1 MSGLAVMGGWAGAGK
16 AQAQVTLNPDA
27 LAHLKAAPPSV
38 APPTS
43 PKISKPAI
51 SRPKI
56 SKPTVTKPTVA
67 KPTVAKP
74 AAPVAVTIPV
84 LATAP
89 PEIAKLPPPVAVP
102 VRPVSKPIPP
112 KPVADAPGRAIAI
125 PSGIRLQ
132 YDGDSFE
139 LNPAMDRALRD
150 FARKSLPGP
159 VALDAFAS
167 PNNNDPSTPRRLS
180 LLRALAARAI
190 LIDAGLASENIYV
203 RSHAPSLD
211 NAALPADRLDIT
223 DLNTHPR

>member
-1 MSGLAVMGGWAGAGK
+1 MSGLAVMGEWAGADK

-27 LAHLKAAPPSV
+27 LAHLKAAPAA

-43 PKISKPAI
+43 PSKPTISK
-51 SRPKI
+51 PKI
-56 SKPTVTKPTVA
+56 SKPTVA
-67 KPTVAKP
+67 KPP
-74 AAPVAVTIPV
+74 SPVAVPIPV

-89 PEIAKLPPPVAVP
+89 PEIAKLPPPVVVP
-102 VRPVSKPIPP
+102 LRPVSKPIPP
-112 KPVADAPGRAIAI
+112 LPVANAPGHASAI

-132 YDGDSFE
+132 YQGDSSN

-167 PNNNDPSTPRRLS
+167 RNNNDPSTPRRLS

-190 LIDAGLASENIYV
+190 LIDAGLASEKIYV

-211 NAALPADRLDIT
+211 NATLPADRLDIT
-223 DLNTHPR
+223 NLNAPPR

>member
-16 AQAQVTLNPDA
+16 ARAQVTLNPDA
-27 LAHLKAAPPSV
+27 LAHLKAAPASV
-38 APPTS
+38 APPTP
-43 PKISKPAI
+43 PKTSKPAVSAPAI

-56 SKPTVTKPTVA
+56 SKPA
-67 KPTVAKP
+67 VAKP
-74 AAPVAVTIPV
+74 AAPVAVSIPV

-89 PEIAKLPPPVAVP
+89 PEIAKLPPPVVVP

-125 PSGIRLQ
+125 PSGIRLL
-132 YDGDSFE
+132 YSGDNFD

-159 VALDAFAS
+159 VALDAFAGR
-167 PNNNDPSTPRRLS
+167 NNNDPSTPRRLS

-190 LIDAGLASENIYV
+190 LIDAGLASEKIYV
-203 RSHAPSLD
+203 RSHAPSSD